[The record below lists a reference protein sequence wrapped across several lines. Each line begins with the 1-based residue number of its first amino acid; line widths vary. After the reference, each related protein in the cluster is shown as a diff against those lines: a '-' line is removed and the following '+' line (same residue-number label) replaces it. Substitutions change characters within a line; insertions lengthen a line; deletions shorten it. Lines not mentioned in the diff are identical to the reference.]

1 VRVNHESARSR
12 QAYRPINYPWAL
24 EYWRKQQQ
32 VHWLVEEI
40 PMHSDVKDWNHVL
53 SPGEK
58 NLLTQLFRFFV
69 QGDVDVATGY
79 LDKLI
84 PVLGGQ
90 PEVKM
95 MMTGFANMETV
106 HIDAYDKLLQTI
118 GMPDVEYKPS
128 TSIGKWPLSTS
139 MSNCSTPRPKAV

>member
-1 VRVNHESARSR
+1 
-12 QAYRPINYPWAL
+12 
-24 EYWRKQQQ
+24 
-32 VHWLVEEI
+32 
-40 PMHSDVKDWNHVL
+40 MHSDVKDWNHVL

-79 LDKLI
+79 LDKFI

-95 MMTGFANMETV
+95 MMSGFANMETV

-128 TSIGKWPLSTS
+128 TSIKEMAAKHQYVGTFDPTS
-139 MSNCSTPRPKAV
+139 NDSV